1 MAVERFVVV
10 SLSMELENEK
20 TECVNKNENKENKNV
35 DEFHEFILQ
44 QKPANTKVKTQS
56 DMKAWKRFCLQEN
69 ENRELS
75 DIPEEELNC
84 CCANFSKV

>member
-1 MAVERFVVV
+1 MTVERFVVV

-44 QKPANTKVKTQS
+44 QKVKVKTQS
-56 DMKAWKRFCLQEN
+56 DMKA
-69 ENRELS
+69 
-75 DIPEEELNC
+75 
-84 CCANFSKV
+84 